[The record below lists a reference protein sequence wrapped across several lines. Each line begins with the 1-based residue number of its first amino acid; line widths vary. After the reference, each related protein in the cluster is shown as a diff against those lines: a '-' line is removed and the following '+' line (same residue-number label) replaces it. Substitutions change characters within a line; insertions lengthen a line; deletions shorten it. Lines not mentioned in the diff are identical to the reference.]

1 MFHFLLR
8 RPVISLVLGFLITI
22 LIGTALLNLPWAT
35 HRGISFIDALFT
47 ATSATCVTGL
57 IVRDTGY
64 DFTLFGQIVILFL
77 IQLGGLGI
85 ITGAALVFLLFGKRI
100 GIRVGAGFKTILE
113 EEYISEVRTTIKF
126 IIKST
131 FLLEAIGAILLF
143 FWWRGIFPDF
153 SQAAFSSIFH
163 SIAAF
168 CNAGFSLFRNNLENF
183 TSDVSVNIVISSLI
197 ILGGIGFLVLED
209 FYKNL
214 TSFFKN
220 FAVHIKPTIHTHQRI
235 KLTLHSK
242 IVLIST
248 VLLILFGAILF
259 YLFEK
264 GNLSYLSQ
272 KELVLSSFFQSITA
286 RTAGFN
292 TVNIGSLTSP
302 TLLLLIFLMFIGA
315 APGGTGGGIKVVSL
329 ALIFLSI
336 VSFFKRKEE
345 IVIFGRTIPKIKFRA
360 VFILVSVYLSF
371 CLVIFLLLLY
381 TERVNFEKILFEVF
395 SAMGTVGLSTGITS
409 HLTSIGKILI
419 IIAMFTG
426 RLLPLSIAILA
437 SRELVKPKIIYPE
450 EKIILG

>member
-1 MFHFLLR
+1 MLQFLLK
-8 RPVISLVLGFLITI
+8 RPVTFLILAFLITI
-22 LIGTALLNLPWAT
+22 FIGTILLKLPWAT
-35 HRGISFIDALFT
+35 PDNISFLDAFFT

-57 IVRDTGY
+57 VVRDTGFG
-64 DFTLFGQIVILFL
+64 FTLFGQIVILFL

-85 ITGAALVFLLFGKRI
+85 MTSAAFVFLLFKKI
-100 GIRVGAGFKTILE
+100 GIQAGSSLKTILE
-113 EEYISEVRTTIKF
+113 EEYIADVKKTIKF
-126 IIKST
+126 IIIST
-131 FLLEAIGAILLF
+131 FILETIGAVLLF
-143 FWWRGIFPDF
+143 LTWHGFF
-153 SQAAFSSIFH
+153 SDSSQLALSSIFH

-168 CNAGFSLFRNNLENF
+168 CNAGFSLFKNNLGNF
-183 TSDVSVNIVISSLI
+183 TGDIPVNIIIASLI

-214 TSFFKN
+214 FSFFKN
-220 FAVHIKPTIHTHQRI
+220 FAIHIKPTIHTHQKI
-235 KLTLHSK
+235 KFTLHSK
-242 IVLIST
+242 IVLIAT
-248 VLLILFGAILF
+248 ALLILFGAILF

-272 KELVLSSFFQSITA
+272 KEMVLSSFFQVITA

-292 TVNIGSLTSP
+292 TVNIGHLTSP
-302 TLLLLIFLMFIGA
+302 TLLLLIFIMFIGA
-315 APGGTGGGIKVVSL
+315 APTSTAGGIKVTAFV
-329 ALIFLSI
+329 LIILSI
-336 VSFFKRKEE
+336 IFFLRGKEE
-345 IVIFGRTIPKIKFRA
+345 VVIFGRTISKFQIKKA
-360 VFILVSVYLSF
+360 FILASIYLSF

-419 IIAMFTG
+419 IITMFTG
-426 RLLPLSIAILA
+426 RLLPISIAIFA